1 QLSQPQTGSR
11 LGGRGDARDPAAR
24 IGFYQHEL
32 NRLPF
37 AQYLSRVVNELLAD
51 LGKKHNCRQLLG
63 AHLDEL
69 HAPVHVIDHPAQQ
82 LAWLIPCADDWRRS
96 VPAPGRRR
104 GAPTYRRLRRQVS
117 KNDIPKAHASP
128 ATQPR
133 HSATCLRSS
142 LCVASTLFLYRA
154 SRAAS
159 TAPPPRARKGA
170 GMPTRNDQAR
180 VRQKVS

>member
-1 QLSQPQTGSR
+1 APGQLRQRNPQWAPVGIDLNAPLGQLRNRAGYPAPFFQLSQPQTGSR

-51 LGKKHNCRQLLG
+51 LGKKHNCRQLPG
-63 AHLDEL
+63 ADLYEL
-69 HAPVHVIDHPAQQ
+69 LARFNVVDHPAQQ

-117 KNDIPKAHASP
+117 KNDIPRAHASP
-128 ATQPR
+128 AT
-133 HSATCLRSS
+133 
-142 LCVASTLFLYRA
+142 
-154 SRAAS
+154 
-159 TAPPPRARKGA
+159 
-170 GMPTRNDQAR
+170 
-180 VRQKVS
+180 